1 MNSKNIFAG
10 GFLIL
15 LGILFLG
22 KEYGWFHIHWHDI
35 ARMWPLLL
43 IYMGL
48 MAFVGK
54 TSRSATV
61 ISIIMMA
68 IFIPLV
74 LVKSCVDDVKSE
86 VFDGDRDFHLR
97 FDDDDNR
104 NDNDDNSQNEDNDKN
119 GNNEDEKSYG
129 VGGKQHITEPMNSSI
144 KTANFELNGGAAEF
158 IIDGGTSE
166 LVEADADLDFGKIS
180 LGKTGEGDN
189 PNVKFKLSGKKEGIN
204 FDSDRH
210 NKVDLKFNPNVLWN
224 MKFEFGAGKA
234 DFDLS
239 SYRIKQLDI
248 KTGVTKTDIKLGDLS
263 DNMIVNVE
271 SGLTSIEFEVP
282 KGVGCRIKVDGGL
295 NSKNF
300 DGFTKRGDYWES
312 PNYDK
317 SSKKILIN
325 FDGGLQ
331 DLKVKRY

>member
-61 ISIIMMA
+61 ISIIMIA

-97 FDDDDNR
+97 FDDKDQNNN
-104 NDNDDNSQNEDNDKN
+104 NDNDEGDTSEDDKS
-119 GNNEDEKSYG
+119 SYG
-129 VGGKQHITEPMNSSI
+129 EGGKQHIVEPMNASI

-158 IIDGGTSE
+158 IIDGSSSD

-180 LGKTGEGDN
+180 LGKTGDGDN
-189 PNVKFKLSGKKEGIN
+189 PSVNFKLTGKKEGIN

-210 NKVDLKFNPNVLWN
+210 NKVSLKFNPNVLWN
-224 MKFEFGAGKA
+224 MRFEFGAGKA
-234 DFDLS
+234 DFDFS

-248 KTGVTKTDIKLGDLS
+248 KTGVTETDIKLGDLS

-282 KGVGCRIKVDGGL
+282 EVTGCRIKVKGGL

-300 DGFTKRGDYWES
+300 EGFVKKGDYWES
-312 PNYDK
+312 PDYDK
-317 SSKKILIN
+317 STKKILIN
-325 FDGGLQ
+325 FEGGLQ